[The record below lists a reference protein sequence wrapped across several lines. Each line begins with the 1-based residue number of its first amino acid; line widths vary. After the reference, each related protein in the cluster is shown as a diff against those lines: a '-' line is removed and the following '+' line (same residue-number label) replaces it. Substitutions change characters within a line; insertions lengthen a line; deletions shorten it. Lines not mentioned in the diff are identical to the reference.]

1 MCECTTLRLMK
12 LPACWRIREAM
23 SDTIESGQRD
33 WFGERRPHILMGVTS
48 PQTTVVL
55 ADRIHAFREAGYR
68 VSLLSS
74 PGELLNQNGG
84 NQGAEPYAIPMQRG
98 ISVLA
103 DCVALFRIWRLIGRL
118 KPDIV
123 EFSTPKAGLLGSI
136 AACLCRVP
144 VRIYFLRG
152 LKLETSD
159 GLKRFLL
166 LSAEKVAAQCAHV
179 VVCNS
184 RSLRDRALQCGIAGE
199 SKLLVL
205 GEGSSNGVNTKRF
218 SQGPSR
224 IREQLGIPNDA
235 TVVGFV
241 GRLTR
246 DKGLPELLEAFAS
259 LLRCEP
265 DAYLLLVGWFDASE
279 DELDLALRE
288 RIESHP
294 RVIQTGFV
302 QDTAPYYRAMDLL
315 VLPSWREG
323 FPNVVLEASASG
335 VPVVATN
342 CTGSRDA
349 VVPGVT
355 GLLIP
360 PGEPDAM
367 RDAMQSLLHD
377 PNRLRMSKAARAW
390 VEEHFESSGVLG
402 RTIAFYSSLMKPPA
416 KRLVQRPERIVERAT
431 GLSVSP

>member
-1 MCECTTLRLMK
+1 
-12 LPACWRIREAM
+12 M
-23 SDTIESGQRD
+23 SETIKSGQRD
-33 WFGERRPHILMGVTS
+33 WLGEQRPHILMGVTS
-48 PQTTVVL
+48 SQTTVVL
-55 ADRIHAFREAGYR
+55 ADRIRAFRKAGYR
-68 VSLLSS
+68 VSVLSA
-74 PGELLNQNGG
+74 PGEWLNQNGKD
-84 NQGAEPYAIPMQRG
+84 QGAEPHAIPMQRG

-136 AACLCRVP
+136 AARLCRVP

-152 LKLETSD
+152 LKLETSS
-159 GLKRFLL
+159 GVKRFLL
-166 LSAEKVAAQCAHV
+166 LRAEKLAAYCAQA

-184 RSLRDRALQCGIAGE
+184 RSLRAKALECGIAGE

-205 GEGSSNGVNTKRF
+205 GEGSSNGVDTRRF
-218 SQGPSR
+218 SPGPSR
-224 IREQLGIPNDA
+224 IRELLGIPHDA
-235 TVVGFV
+235 PVVGFV

-246 DKGLPELLEAFAS
+246 DKGVPELLEAFAS
-259 LLRCEP
+259 LLRSEP
-265 DAYLLLVGWFDASE
+265 GAYLLLVGWFDASE
-279 DELDLALRE
+279 DELDLAWRK

-294 RVIQTGFV
+294 RVIHTGFV

-315 VLPSWREG
+315 ALPLWREG

-360 PGEPDAM
+360 PERPM
-367 RDAMQSLLHD
+367 R
-377 PNRLRMSKAARAW
+377 
-390 VEEHFESSGVLG
+390 
-402 RTIAFYSSLMKPPA
+402 
-416 KRLVQRPERIVERAT
+416 
-431 GLSVSP
+431 